1 MMRIFGLA
9 VAVFAASFVLSAV
22 MLTKADAS
30 TETRVVSAIRQTP
43 QACPV
48 CGETVSNTVRAP
60 RYMYAGT
67 LYYFCCAEC
76 REKFRATPATYARSS
91 SKKAGCCTEGSCDH
105 KGEKSGGCCGE
116 KSEKAGGCC
125 GDKGAQ
131 TTAAQASNSSDKL
144 ICPVSGEELDV
155 ATAVAF
161 EYNGKTYYTCCNSC
175 KSKFL
180 ADPATYAK
188 KAESL
193 SALQGKPATK

>member
-1 MMRIFGLA
+1 MRIFGLA
-9 VAVFAASFVLSAV
+9 VAVFAASFVLSAFV
-22 MLTKADAS
+22 LTKADAS

-76 REKFRATPATYARSS
+76 REKFRAAPATYARATG
-91 SKKAGCCTEGSCDH
+91 KKAGCC
-105 KGEKSGGCCGE
+105 GET
-116 KSEKAGGCC
+116 SEKAGGCC
-125 GDKGAQ
+125 GDKSAKAAGSCCSDKGAQ
-131 TTAAQASNSSDKL
+131 PAATQASKPADKL

-180 ADPATYAK
+180 ADPETYAK
-188 KAESL
+188 KAESI